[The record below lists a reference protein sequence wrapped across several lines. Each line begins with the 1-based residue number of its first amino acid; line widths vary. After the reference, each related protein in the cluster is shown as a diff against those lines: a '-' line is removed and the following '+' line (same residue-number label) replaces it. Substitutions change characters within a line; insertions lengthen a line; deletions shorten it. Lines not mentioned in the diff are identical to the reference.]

1 MNFHD
6 LGEVYYLNSDG
17 FFRYS
22 IQTHQ
27 MTLMA
32 QIVCHILGNHVC
44 GLSTTISHILEGL
57 MSHPFDVVGD
67 FK

>member
-1 MNFHD
+1 M
-6 LGEVYYLNSDG
+6 E

-22 IQTHQ
+22 ILTQQ

-32 QIVCHILGNHVC
+32 QTVCHIQGRPVS
-44 GLSTTISHILEGL
+44 GLSTTISPILEGL